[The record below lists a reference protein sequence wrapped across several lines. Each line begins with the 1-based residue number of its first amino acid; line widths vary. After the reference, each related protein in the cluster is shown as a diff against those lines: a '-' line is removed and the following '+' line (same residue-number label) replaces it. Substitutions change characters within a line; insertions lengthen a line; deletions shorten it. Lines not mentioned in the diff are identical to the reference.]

1 MNNQNPLLIME
12 LNKKKI
18 IIEGLLWVQENW
30 AITNKINY
38 EVKFKKIVETNK
50 PINEAEK
57 YGYKRTLKNM
67 VNPHTLQ
74 FSGSRTLYFRR
85 FSYCWDSLLKQKFTL
100 PHRATYKTKNIKK
113 RTNVLFNIWFKNMV
127 KDREQKGEPL
137 EEECPI
143 CYEQLF
149 TGTIKTPNCN
159 HSLCKKCYNKIMEKY
174 NPKCPMCRSNL
185 N

>member
-18 IIEGLLWVQENW
+18 IIEGLLWVQENFVLSF
-30 AITNKINY
+30 TSNL
-38 EVKFKKIVETNK
+38 VMLKKIIETNK

-57 YGYKRTLKNM
+57 YGYKRKLKNT
-67 VNPHTLQ
+67 VNIHTGE
-74 FSGSRTLYFRR
+74 FSGERTLYFRR
-85 FSYCWDSLLKQKFTL
+85 FSYCFDSLIRQKYTL
-100 PHRATYKTKNIKK
+100 PHRATFKTKNIKK
-113 RTNVLFNIWFKNMV
+113 RTNALFNIWFKNMV

-149 TGTIKTPNCN
+149 TGTIKTSNCN
-159 HSLCKKCYNKIMEKY
+159 HSLCKKCYSKIMEKY